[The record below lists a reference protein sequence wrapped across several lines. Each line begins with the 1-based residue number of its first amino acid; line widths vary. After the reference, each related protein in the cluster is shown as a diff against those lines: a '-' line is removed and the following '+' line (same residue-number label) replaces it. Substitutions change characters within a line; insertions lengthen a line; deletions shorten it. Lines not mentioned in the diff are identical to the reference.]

1 MTYNFDPDKWYDIER
16 ELLDGRLRKGEISEQ
31 AFKRAVEELDRRYDE
46 MLDRLDGSYQIPK

>member
-31 AFKRAVEELDRRYDE
+31 AFKRAVEELDLFYDE

>member
-16 ELLDGRLRKGEISEQ
+16 DLLEGRLGKGEISEQ

-46 MLDRLDGSYQIPK
+46 MIDRLDGSYQIPK

>member
-16 ELLDGRLRKGEISEQ
+16 ELLDGRLRKGKISEQ